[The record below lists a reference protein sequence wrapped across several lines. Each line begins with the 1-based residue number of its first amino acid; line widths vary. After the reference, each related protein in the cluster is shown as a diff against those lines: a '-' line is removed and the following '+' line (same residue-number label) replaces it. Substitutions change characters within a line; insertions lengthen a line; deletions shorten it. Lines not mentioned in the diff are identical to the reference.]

1 MCIFQYFYIINKC
14 YFINYVSY
22 LVSTGVKMILLSRF
36 IYDEEIRNLRQEIKK
51 LREENLNLK
60 NRLEDSIN
68 DRFELTCKL
77 KNINNYIIFL
87 EGKLKR

>member
-1 MCIFQYFYIINKC
+1 
-14 YFINYVSY
+14 
-22 LVSTGVKMILLSRF
+22 MILLSRF

-68 DRFELTCKL
+68 NEFELAFKL
-77 KNINNYIIFL
+77 EAINNYIAIL
-87 EGKLKR
+87 ETKLRG

>member
-1 MCIFQYFYIINKC
+1 M
-14 YFINYVSY
+14 
-22 LVSTGVKMILLSRF
+22 VSTGVKMILLSRF

-68 DRFELTCKL
+68 NEFELAFKL
-77 KNINNYIIFL
+77 EAINNYIAVL
-87 EGKLKR
+87 ETKLRG

>member
-1 MCIFQYFYIINKC
+1 
-14 YFINYVSY
+14 
-22 LVSTGVKMILLSRF
+22 MILLSRF

-68 DRFELTCKL
+68 
-77 KNINNYIIFL
+77 NYITVL
-87 EGKLKR
+87 EAKLRG

>member
-1 MCIFQYFYIINKC
+1 M
-14 YFINYVSY
+14 
-22 LVSTGVKMILLSRF
+22 GVKMILLSRF

-68 DRFELTCKL
+68 NEFELAFKL
-77 KNINNYIIFL
+77 EAINNYIAVL
-87 EGKLKR
+87 EAKLRG

>member
-1 MCIFQYFYIINKC
+1 M
-14 YFINYVSY
+14 
-22 LVSTGVKMILLSRF
+22 VSTGVKMILLSRF

-68 DRFELTCKL
+68 NEFELAFKL
-77 KNINNYIIFL
+77 EAINNYISIL
-87 EGKLKR
+87 ETKLRR

>member
-1 MCIFQYFYIINKC
+1 M
-14 YFINYVSY
+14 
-22 LVSTGVKMILLSRF
+22 MLLSRF

-68 DRFELTCKL
+68 NEFELAFKL
-77 KNINNYIIFL
+77 EAINNYIAVL
-87 EGKLKR
+87 ETKLRG

>member
-1 MCIFQYFYIINKC
+1 
-14 YFINYVSY
+14 
-22 LVSTGVKMILLSRF
+22 MILLSRF

-68 DRFELTCKL
+68 NEFELAFKL
-77 KNINNYIIFL
+77 EAINNYIAVL
-87 EGKLKR
+87 ETKLRG

>member
-1 MCIFQYFYIINKC
+1 
-14 YFINYVSY
+14 
-22 LVSTGVKMILLSRF
+22 MILLSRF

-68 DRFELTCKL
+68 NEFELAFKL
-77 KNINNYIIFL
+77 EAINNYIAVL
-87 EGKLKR
+87 EAKLRG